1 MLERNQGEILRVQNS
16 RDGKSI
22 CWKISLCFLQ
32 IPNLFPLGNN
42 AISYVCLSRA
52 IFCITKQLAL
62 TSPSLVIQT
71 AYYNTALYMAFIHF
85 SQLIYYG
92 NPHRYPQNL
101 ETQEILFVT
110 KCYQPFK
117 IMCSICFPLNF
128 SEEFVYSPGL
138 SPTPDRS
145 SLCLPFHKVWISQ

>member
-1 MLERNQGEILRVQNS
+1 MAKVYVEKSPFIFSRYPIL
-16 RDGKSI
+16 
-22 CWKISLCFLQ
+22 L
-32 IPNLFPLGNN
+32 PLGNN
-42 AISYVCLSRA
+42 AISYVCLSRD

-110 KCYQPFK
+110 KC
-117 IMCSICFPLNF
+117 
-128 SEEFVYSPGL
+128 
-138 SPTPDRS
+138 
-145 SLCLPFHKVWISQ
+145 